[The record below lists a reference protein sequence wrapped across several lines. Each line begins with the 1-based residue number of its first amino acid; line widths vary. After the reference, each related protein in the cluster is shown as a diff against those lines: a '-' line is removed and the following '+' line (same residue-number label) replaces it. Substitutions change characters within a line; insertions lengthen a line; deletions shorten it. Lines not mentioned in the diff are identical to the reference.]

1 MDRYYQHR
9 FSARSVRGH
18 DNATIIA
25 TLRVTLEPSLV
36 EGVDHHLAFVVDGDR
51 CGLHVRNGV
60 AVPTDGADAHTV
72 AQLSRDTLIAV
83 LSGRVSWSEASRN
96 GEITVTGDSNT
107 LDLVRR
113 AFDVDGLRS

>member
-1 MDRYYQHR
+1 
-9 FSARSVRGH
+9 
-18 DNATIIA
+18 
-25 TLRVTLEPSLV
+25 
-36 EGVDHHLAFVVDGDR
+36 
-51 CGLHVRNGV
+51 
-60 AVPTDGADAHTV
+60 V